1 MLPNCKQVAEML
13 SEDLDQPISGFRR
26 FKFKLHLVMCRY
38 CRRYGE
44 QLQLASETFER
55 LVERQAEKFKGV
67 DENLKNKLL
76 VEFRAIH
83 QNNQHGCKCDDDNK
97 QSDADKS

>member
-13 SEDLDQPISGFRR
+13 SEDLDQPISGLRR

-55 LVERQAEKFKGV
+55 LVERQAQNFDGV
-67 DENLKNKLL
+67 DEELKSKLL
-76 VEFRAIH
+76 AEFKAIH
-83 QNNQHGCKCDDDNK
+83 QKNETACDCRDDNNK
-97 QSDADKS
+97 SEADKS